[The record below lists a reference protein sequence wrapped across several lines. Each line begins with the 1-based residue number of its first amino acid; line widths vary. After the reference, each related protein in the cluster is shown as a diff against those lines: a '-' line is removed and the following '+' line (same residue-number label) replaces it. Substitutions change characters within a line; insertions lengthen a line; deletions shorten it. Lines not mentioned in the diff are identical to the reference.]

1 MGEDKAADL
10 MLYDS
15 SKKHFCRYSVYLD
28 SEIGIDQESQ
38 HIIIKSELDDDCES
52 SDEIISEGVR
62 KALLALKEAITKKKP
77 WLSQL
82 FTISLR

>member
-1 MGEDKAADL
+1 MSEDKAADL

-38 HIIIKSELDDDCES
+38 RIIIKSELDDDCES

-62 KALLALKEAITKKKP
+62 KALLALKEAITKKAM
-77 WLSQL
+77 SVSAY
-82 FTISLR
+82 FNSN